1 MKVSATALRQ
11 NIYGILDEA
20 LETGEIV
27 EVERKGRILKIV
39 PEDAPVRRLAKLKKR
54 NVIIG
59 NPDDLIYMDW
69 SSEWSEL
76 KK

>member
-1 MKVSATALRQ
+1 MKVSATTLRQ

-39 PEDAPVRRLAKLKKR
+39 PEDASVGRLAKLKKR
-54 NVIIG
+54 SVIIG

-69 SSEWSEL
+69 SGEWSEL

>member
-27 EVERKGRILKIV
+27 EVERKGQILRIV
-39 PEDAPVRRLAKLKKR
+39 PEKAPGRLAKLKKH
-54 NVIIG
+54 NTVIG
-59 NPDDLIYMDW
+59 DPDDLIHMDW
-69 SSEWSEL
+69 YNEWSEL